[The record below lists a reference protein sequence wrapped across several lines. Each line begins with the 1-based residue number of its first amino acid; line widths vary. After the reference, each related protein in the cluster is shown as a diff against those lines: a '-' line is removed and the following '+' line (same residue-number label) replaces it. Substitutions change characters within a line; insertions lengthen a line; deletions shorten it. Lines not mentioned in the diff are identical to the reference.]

1 MLFGI
6 LGFVVGLFVGGA
18 LVFFCF
24 ALVAAGADEEEMREH
39 LRRHEDNLK

>member
-6 LGFVVGLFVGGA
+6 LGFILGLFVGGA

-24 ALVAAGADEEEMREH
+24 ALVAAGADEEEMRER
-39 LRRHEDNLK
+39 LRHDTDQ

>member
-6 LGFVVGLFVGGA
+6 LGFIIGCFAGGA
-18 LVFFCF
+18 IVFFCF

-39 LRRHEDNLK
+39 LRRHEDELK

>member
-6 LGFVVGLFVGGA
+6 LGFILGLFVGGA

-24 ALVAAGADEEEMREH
+24 ALVAAGADEEEMRER
-39 LRRHEDNLK
+39 LRHDTDK